1 MDKTTRQNI
10 AQSGIN
16 PTTGQYLSTAQRK
29 MLFKKTNVSASKIF
43 GKSGAIVKASSTKL
57 SPAQPQTGGIDVVKL
72 EKRVSILETQFSQ
85 LSKNLVKEA
94 EQEQKNKNQLKRL
107 EGRESERQNRKD
119 EEKQIESAGKRM
131 AETMTSPIKGV
142 GGKAMGFLERIMSFF
157 KILFVGWLS
166 MKGIKAIKAWAL
178 GDDNK
183 LDEIKNSVLKNLGIV
198 AAIFVGI
205 QGGLLALP
213 AIIGGVVK
221 AIATVGGLI
230 VKLLLSPAGLISM
243 AGLGLSYVGE
253 FTRGLGDKVAG
264 DGSSWWRNIAGYY
277 VDVLSGSSEVV
288 GAPFRALFEFVKGG
302 FDISKSNEVM
312 ASVDANIRE
321 SFRKGLNRIDFLNII
336 PDKEGSFGTLSL
348 YGDAGKRATQ
358 RVASGDRTNM
368 SPSGGSSSS
377 SSGGSSS
384 SSSGGNSKRNE
395 REGSGE
401 GAASSGSLS
410 VLNHPDT
417 GSGYGLANMRDSQGR
432 PVVFSKNAGEAFA
445 RMVKDSNGQIIGAD
459 VASSMR
465 SPAKNAEVNGAT
477 RSRHMSG
484 TAIDIHG
491 KSGAWIR
498 ANGAKYGWVPN
509 DYSGTHGGHYIYVG
523 TGGGLPPAGVS
534 PSPTRTPTQSAPGPA
549 PTPPPNVVY
558 KKVGSSSGG
567 AKQPMKTGS
576 ATDIPSIRSSNPD
589 NFYTLYSQVNYNVV
603 I

>member
-1 MDKTTRQNI
+1 MDNATRQSML
-10 AQSGIN
+10 QSGIN
-16 PTTGQYLSTAQRK
+16 PATGQYLSASQRK
-29 MLFKKTNVSASKIF
+29 MLFKKTNVSSSKIF
-43 GKSGAIVKASSTKL
+43 AKQGAIVKSSSAKL
-57 SPAQPQTGGIDVVKL
+57 SSAQPQTGGIDVVKL
-72 EKRVSILETQFSQ
+72 EKRVSILEKQFTF
-85 LSKNLVKEA
+85 LSKSLVKEA
-94 EQEQKNKNQLKRL
+94 EQEQKNKKENKRL
-107 EGRESERQNRKD
+107 ESKESERRTRRD
-119 EEKQIESAGKRM
+119 EEKQVESAGKRLAGAM
-131 AETMTSPIKGV
+131 LSPIKGV

-157 KILFVGWLS
+157 KLLFVGWLS

-264 DGSSWWRNIAGYY
+264 DGSSWWRNLAGYY

-336 PDKEGSFGTLSL
+336 PDKAGSFGSLSL

-377 SSGGSSS
+377 SSGG
-384 SSSGGNSKRNE
+384 NSKRNE
-395 REGSGE
+395 REGPGE
-401 GAASSGSLS
+401 GSASSGSLS
-410 VLNHPDT
+410 ILNHPDT
-417 GSGYGLANMRDSQGR
+417 GSGYGLANMRDAEGR

-465 SPAKNAEVNGAT
+465 SPAKNAAVNGAP

-558 KKVGSSSGG
+558 KKVSSPGG
-567 AKQPMKTGS
+567 GGNQPLKTGS
-576 ATDIPSIRSSNPD
+576 ATDIPNISSSNPD